1 MIENRRQKIQVTGQ
15 FTLDADGHPIKL
27 TDVTRIEPVDLSP
40 IMIRE
45 IPWHNKKLHL
55 KMPLLLTPQ
64 MDDDTEQLYI
74 VEEPEIGLH
83 VFSYTREDLIHEIN
97 EQLAMLWEEYAVTTD
112 ELATDART
120 LQAKL
125 LATLEEVE
133 NAAS

>member
-1 MIENRRQKIQVTGQ
+1 
-15 FTLDADGHPIKL
+15 
-27 TDVTRIEPVDLSP
+27 
-40 IMIRE
+40 
-45 IPWHNKKLHL
+45 
-55 KMPLLLTPQ
+55 MPLLLTPQ

-97 EQLAMLWEEYAVTTD
+97 EQLTMLWEEYAVTTD
-112 ELATDART
+112 ELAKDART